1 MKNIVIKNPLFSFFV
16 LAYLIMFG
24 SYFSFIIL
32 RPGEPNKE
40 WSLVWFLGAFSPTIS
55 AIIVSWAM
63 GGFNQV
69 KRLLSGFA
77 KWKVDFFWYF
87 AATFLFLGPLLI
99 AFIYGLLGNPV
110 IGLRPGITI
119 PMLIGQIFFQMFSGP
134 ISEEAGWRGFAL
146 PRLQKKY
153 NALISSLILGVV
165 WTCWHT
171 PLFFLTGATQ
181 MTIPFPIYMVLVV
194 TQTIYATWLYNNT
207 EGSLVITTLAHFSFN
222 LTGTLITGLVSLM
235 PPMLFYM
242 TAGPSLFVIVVVVIF
257 VYGAKFLS
265 RNPNKELFFQN

>member
-1 MKNIVIKNPLFSFFV
+1 MKNIVIKNPVFSFFV

>member
-265 RNPNKELFFQN
+265 RNPNKELFIQN

>member
-1 MKNIVIKNPLFSFFV
+1 MKTWVKNHALISYFV

-32 RPGEPNKE
+32 RPGEPNKA

-55 AIIVSWAM
+55 AIFVSWVI
-63 GGFNQV
+63 GGVNQV
-69 KRLLSGFA
+69 KQLLSGF
-77 KWKVDFFWYF
+77 KRWKVNFFWYF
-87 AATFLFLGPLLI
+87 AASFLFLGPLLI
-99 AFIYGLLGNPV
+99 AVIYGLLGNPV
-110 IGLRPGITI
+110 TGLRLGITI
-119 PMLIGQIFFQMFSGP
+119 PMLLGQIFFQMFSGP

-146 PRLQKKY
+146 PHLQKKFS
-153 NALISSLILGVV
+153 ALVSSLILGVI
-165 WTCWHT
+165 WTCWHI

-207 EGSLVITTLAHFSFN
+207 KGSLIITTLAHFSFN

-242 TAGPSLFVIVVVVIF
+242 TAGPSLFVIVIVVIF
-257 VYGAKFLS
+257 VYGAKYLS
-265 RNPNKELFFQN
+265 RKPDKELFFQK

>member
-1 MKNIVIKNPLFSFFV
+1 MKNIVIKNPVFSFFV

-265 RNPNKELFFQN
+265 RNPNKELFIQN

>member
-194 TQTIYATWLYNNT
+194 TQTIYATLLYNNT

-265 RNPNKELFFQN
+265 RNPNKELFIQN